1 MNEVI
6 VVITSVV
13 AAAATLFVSH
23 DLKQGPVRASAILS
37 LAVAVIFLFFPSSM
51 KANYLVVNIPLVF
64 IGASFVGMTSKV
76 HFKNWMYAVFSGLVF
91 GLIFLG
97 TQDVFNGFG
106 GGLGAKACLSV
117 LTTIGVEYLVTL
129 VFEKIVKTR

>member
-6 VVITSVV
+6 VVITGVV
-13 AAAATLFVSH
+13 AAMVTLFVSH

-37 LAVAVIFLFFPSSM
+37 LAVAIIFLFFPSSM

-64 IGASFVGMTSKV
+64 IGASFVGMTDRA
-76 HFKNWMYAVFSGLVF
+76 HFKNWIYAAFSGLVF
-91 GLIFLG
+91 SFIFLG
-97 TQDVFNGFG
+97 TKGVFNGFG

-129 VFEKIVKTR
+129 LFERIVKTR